1 MSPNILI
8 NSTNYSSSSS
18 LLFISSSSSP
28 SPFLPTPPSNNNLDN
43 PPSQHVIQ
51 RSTAEIVEILMYSLC
66 LCIGGPL
73 NLFSFRR
80 LISQIRRPTRQQQQF
95 GSQLL
100 LLKLNLNIADL
111 ITMFV
116 YTLSQII
123 WMITFQWHFGD
134 FLCRIIKF
142 FHTFS
147 FYLNSFIVACF
158 AIDRF
163 FGTRNL
169 NSPIASNVAQKRI
182 KKMLIFA
189 WTWATLLSI
198 PQFFIFRV
206 FEPLEL
212 KNFKQCTPIWTI
224 IGYELD
230 LKMGTLNESDIEGKL
245 KIFQKFSQV
254 VAWERFYNMAHLLF
268 LFWIPSLLIAASYT
282 AILITLNSL
291 SVVPE
296 KIITTKNLLNNQQ
309 KDKENTNNYLLNK
322 KENIKL
328 ISLKENKKEINDWD
342 NNNNNNSLSKCE
354 TINSNNTRIGLI
366 APLTIAKARQN
377 AKRQAA
383 LILAAYLTFWS
394 PYNLLAIC
402 NAWAQKD
409 GTIRQISTI
418 TLPFLNGLIVVNPIV
433 NPLIYG
439 VFDKY
444 KLCFTRK

>member
-1 MSPNILI
+1 
-8 NSTNYSSSSS
+8 
-18 LLFISSSSSP
+18 
-28 SPFLPTPPSNNNLDN
+28 
-43 PPSQHVIQ
+43 
-51 RSTAEIVEILMYSLC
+51 MYSLC

-111 ITMFV
+111 IT
-116 YTLSQII
+116 I
-123 WMITFQWHFGD
+123 
-134 FLCRIIKF
+134 
-142 FHTFS
+142 
-147 FYLNSFIVACF
+147 
-158 AIDRF
+158 
-163 FGTRNL
+163 
-169 NSPIASNVAQKRI
+169 
-182 KKMLIFA
+182 
-189 WTWATLLSI
+189 
-198 PQFFIFRV
+198 
-206 FEPLEL
+206 
-212 KNFKQCTPIWTI
+212 QCTPIWTI

-254 VAWERFYNMAHLLF
+254 VAWE
-268 LFWIPSLLIAASYT
+268 
-282 AILITLNSL
+282 
-291 SVVPE
+291 
-296 KIITTKNLLNNQQ
+296 Q
-309 KDKENTNNYLLNK
+309 
-322 KENIKL
+322 
-328 ISLKENKKEINDWD
+328 NKKEINDWEI
-342 NNNNNNSLSKCE
+342 NNNNSLSTKCE

>member
-8 NSTNYSSSSS
+8 NSTNYSS
-18 LLFISSSSSP
+18 LFISSSSP
-28 SPFLPTPPSNNNLDN
+28 PFLPTPPSNNNLDN

-80 LISQIRRPTRQQQQF
+80 LISQIRRPTRQQQF

-309 KDKENTNNYLLNK
+309 QQKENSNYLLNK

-342 NNNNNNSLSKCE
+342 NNNSLSKCE

>member
-8 NSTNYSSSSS
+8 NSTNYSSSS
-18 LLFISSSSSP
+18 LLFISSSSP

-134 FLCRIIKF
+134 FLF
-142 FHTFS
+142 
-147 FYLNSFIVACF
+147 
-158 AIDRF
+158 
-163 FGTRNL
+163 
-169 NSPIASNVAQKRI
+169 
-182 KKMLIFA
+182 
-189 WTWATLLSI
+189 
-198 PQFFIFRV
+198 

-296 KIITTKNLLNNQQ
+296 KIK
-309 KDKENTNNYLLNK
+309 
-322 KENIKL
+322 
-328 ISLKENKKEINDWD
+328 INDWD
-342 NNNNNNSLSKCE
+342 NNNSLSTKCE